1 MEEVETRRLPQAMT
15 GETTAIRD
23 LIRCPGE
30 PESTF
35 SHDCLGCLEMSCDLR
50 GGAPAYLT
58 STSRRLR
65 QVSTSRDAARSSDW
79 RSTLLRATRARLRIQ
94 CVPDLDPEP

>member
-50 GGAPAYLT
+50 GGATAYLT
-58 STSRRLR
+58 STSRRVR
-65 QVSTSRDAARSSDW
+65 QVSTSSDAARSSDW
-79 RSTLLRATRARLRIQ
+79 RSTSESDERAAEDTMR
-94 CVPDLDPEP
+94 PGSGS